1 MEENRNSRKMY
12 RIIAIVSCAVV
23 VIALGIFLGYKLAK
37 KDTPKEVLTNTP
49 AEALANTP
57 TEAPTEAP
65 TNTPTEAPRETEDTE
80 THSPD
85 EQIVG
90 AGEWVMSKKYLL
102 QEGEEYLREE
112 YFYDEQGRLTEERT
126 YNLDGSLYWTEYHLY
141 DCNGERMEHWTPDR
155 GGSLD
160 LVRFTDM
167 TDTVVY
173 VDGYFGEVCRE
184 DFFDDGFIKEFR
196 IYQSAEQSEK
206 KLVTMV
212 QWEYDS
218 ARKNIRRISY
228 TYDSDGESE
237 LAGDL
242 RVELDSE
249 GRIARKV
256 KVENPNGV
264 QSVTEYQ
271 YEGNR
276 RIETVT
282 WGTGTDEFVYKGN
295 HLISSRVRM
304 GSGTV
309 RVTERFYPNVNWPRM
324 EFWGDYLESVT
335 EIAEDGTETP
345 LYKVEFTNDGKP
357 LREIAF
363 ENGEGVVVVEYR
375 YGSGGKLSAV
385 LTRHFHDS
393 ELTEAVVIKP
403 DQYGN
408 PGECD
413 VYMFGVHER
422 YEWIRLSDAEQ

>member
-1 MEENRNSRKMY
+1 MF

-37 KDTPKEVLTNTP
+37 KDTPKDIPTV
-49 AEALANTP
+49 TP
-57 TEAPTEAP
+57 TELPKEDPTYTPTEAP
-65 TNTPTEAPRETEDTE
+65 TNTPTEAPKETPTITPKEAKDAVTP
-80 THSPD
+80 SVV
-85 EQIVG
+85 EQIAG
-90 AGEWVMSKKYLL
+90 AGEWVMSKKYWL

-126 YNLDGSLYWTEYHLY
+126 YNLDGSPCWTEYHLY

-184 DFFDDGFIKEFR
+184 DFYDDGFIKEFR
-196 IYQSAEQSEK
+196 IYVARKPSEK
-206 KLVTMV
+206 KLEKVIK
-212 QWEYDS
+212 WEYDDE
-218 ARKNIRRISY
+218 RKNIRR
-228 TYDSDGESE
+228 TYYMDGGDGELE
-237 LAGDL
+237 PVGDL
-242 RVELDSE
+242 RIELDSE
-249 GRIARKV
+249 GRIARCV
-256 KVENPNGV
+256 DYGHPNGV
-264 QSVTEYQ
+264 QSVTEYR

-282 WGTGTDEFVYKGN
+282 WGTGTDEFVYEGN
-295 HLISSRVRM
+295 HLIFSRVRM

-408 PGECD
+408 PEECD

>member
-1 MEENRNSRKMY
+1 M
-12 RIIAIVSCAVV
+12 
-23 VIALGIFLGYKLAK
+23 
-37 KDTPKEVLTNTP
+37 
-49 AEALANTP
+49 
-57 TEAPTEAP
+57 
-65 TNTPTEAPRETEDTE
+65 
-80 THSPD
+80 
-85 EQIVG
+85 
-90 AGEWVMSKKYLL
+90 
-102 QEGEEYLREE
+102 
-112 YFYDEQGRLTEERT
+112 
-126 YNLDGSLYWTEYHLY
+126 
-141 DCNGERMEHWTPDR
+141 
-155 GGSLD
+155 
-160 LVRFTDM
+160 
-167 TDTVVY
+167 
-173 VDGYFGEVCRE
+173 
-184 DFFDDGFIKEFR
+184 IK
-196 IYQSAEQSEK
+196 
-206 KLVTMV
+206 
-212 QWEYDS
+212 WEYDDE
-218 ARKNIRRISY
+218 RKNIRR
-228 TYDSDGESE
+228 TYYMDGDDGELE
-237 LAGDL
+237 QVGDL
-242 RVELDSE
+242 RIELDSE
-249 GRIARKV
+249 GRIARCV
-256 KVENPNGV
+256 DYGHPNGV
-264 QSVTEYQ
+264 QSVTEYR

-282 WGTGTDEFVYKGN
+282 WGTGTDEFVYEGN

-309 RVTERFYPNVNWPRM
+309 RVTELFYPNVNWPRM

-408 PGECD
+408 SEECD